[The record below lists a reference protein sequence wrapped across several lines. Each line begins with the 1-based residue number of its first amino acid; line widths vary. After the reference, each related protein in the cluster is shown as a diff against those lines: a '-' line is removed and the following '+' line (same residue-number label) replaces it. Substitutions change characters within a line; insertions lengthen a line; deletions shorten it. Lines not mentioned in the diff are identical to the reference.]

1 MTRGKGAAVIWLL
14 GHYPNTP
21 ETDER
26 VAKACTI
33 HFELGFPIWIFGSRM
48 ACFPDTTEQL
58 IKEQLV
64 KQGVK
69 PEFVVCSVD
78 TNIRSESLDTVQ
90 EAFNVAAAARYRGV
104 ETLICVTNWL
114 QLCQIRAL
122 LRRERLSLVPATTRL
137 RDWRWWYILAR
148 IFLIPLAFG
157 GRGKSFIVL
166 KLVRNAR
173 ARWQWWSV

>member
-1 MTRGKGAAVIWLL
+1 
-14 GHYPNTP
+14 
-21 ETDER
+21 
-26 VAKACTI
+26 
-33 HFELGFPIWIFGSRM
+33 M

-69 PEFVVCSVD
+69 PELAVCSVD
-78 TNIRSESLDTVQ
+78 MNINGESLDTVQ
-90 EAFNVAAAARYRGV
+90 ETFNIAAAAKFRGV

-114 QLCQIRAL
+114 QLYQIRAL
-122 LRRERLSLVPATTRL
+122 LRGERLSLVPATTRL

-148 IFLIPLAFG
+148 LLLIPLAFA

-166 KLVRNAR
+166 NVVRKAR
-173 ARWQWWSV
+173 AQWSWWSL